1 MSVRTSP
8 ERIDQLVALLNA
20 GQFDQLERAAS
31 DCARDHP
38 AEGRAWQL
46 LGVSHLVRG
55 RHRDAVATLLRAV
68 SLMPENASVHEN
80 LGLAYCHLGDHVSA
94 DGCLANATRMQP
106 AAFSAW
112 VNWSH
117 SALQSGD
124 AGKAEDCARR
134 ALALHPRSAAA
145 HLNLG
150 KALAAQSRWAEA
162 EAGFRA
168 ALELKPAWVEGGLG
182 LGSLFESTG
191 RLRDAAACYEGLT
204 ATAAD
209 DWRVFTNLGRVRSV
223 LGDTASARDCYA
235 RAAGLNPQN
244 YAAYSGYLFHLLHDA
259 AAEPAAIFAEHC
271 RYGERVDAAFCGRIA
286 RHANVPDRARRL
298 RIGFVSGDFRN
309 HAVAFFIEPMFEA
322 LGRRKLDIVAYSN
335 FPDEDAV
342 TQRLKALVDVWHGV
356 AGVGDDALAQRIRAD
371 GIDILVDLSGHS
383 ACNRL
388 PVFARKPA
396 PVQVTWL
403 GYSGTTGMRSMD
415 YRFVY
420 RHTAPPGWLD
430 DQFTENLVYLPCAM
444 SFETSRDAPEV
455 GPLPASVRGQ
465 VTFASLNRPNKI
477 SDRAIALWARVLHAL
492 PTSRLLIGAI
502 NDVDTAQRLLDMFAR
517 CGIEPARIELRPRL
531 PLRDYLELHN
541 EIDIL
546 LDTVPYAGGTTTNHA
561 LWMGVPTVTLAGR
574 TLPQRLGAGIMN
586 KVGLP
591 EWVADSEDEFVAI
604 ARRAAADPARL
615 AVLRADLRQRL
626 THDPNLRTEKV
637 ADCVARAFR
646 IMWHRWCDGLTPEP
660 IELQA

>member
-1 MSVRTSP
+1 MSVRTSL
-8 ERIDQLVALLNA
+8 EQIDHLVALLNA
-20 GQFDQLERAAS
+20 GQFEELERAAR
-31 DCARDHP
+31 DCTRDHP

-46 LGVSHLVRG
+46 LGVSHLAQG
-55 RHRDAVATLLRAV
+55 RHRDAVANLLQAV
-68 SLMPENASVHEN
+68 ALMPDDASIHEN
-80 LGLAYCHLGDHVSA
+80 LGLAYSHLGDHVSA
-94 DGCLANATRMQP
+94 DGCLDNATRMQP
-106 AAFSAW
+106 DAFSAW

-117 SALQSGD
+117 GALQSGD
-124 AGKAEDCARR
+124 TAKAESCARR
-134 ALALHPRSAAA
+134 ALAVNPQSASAC
-145 HLNLG
+145 LNLG
-150 KALAAQSRWAEA
+150 KALAAQSRWREA

-168 ALELKPAWVEGGLG
+168 ALRLKPDWVEAGLG

-204 ATAAD
+204 ANAAG

-223 LGDTASARDCYA
+223 LGDTLAARDCYA
-235 RAAGLNPQN
+235 RAARLNPQD
-244 YAAYSGYLFHLLHDA
+244 YAAHSGYLFHLLHDA

-271 RYGERVDAAFCGRIA
+271 HYGERVEAAFRDRIA
-286 RHANVPDRARRL
+286 QHTNTPDRERRL

-322 LGRRKLDIVAYSN
+322 LGRREVDIVAYSN
-335 FPDEDAV
+335 YPDEDAV
-342 TQRLKALVDVWHGV
+342 TQRLKALAGEWHGV

-371 GIDILVDLSGHS
+371 AIDILVDLSGHS

-388 PVFARKPA
+388 PVFARRPA

-403 GYSGTTGMRSMD
+403 GYSATTGLRNMD

-420 RHTAPPGWLD
+420 RHTAPPGRLD
-430 DQFTENLVYLPCAM
+430 DQFTEKLVYLPCAM
-444 SFETSRDAPEV
+444 SFETSRDAPDV
-455 GPLPASVRGQ
+455 GPLPAVARGH

-477 SDRAIALWARVLHAL
+477 SDRAIALWARVLDAL
-492 PTSRLLIGAI
+492 PSSRLLIGAI
-502 NDVDTAQRLLDMFAR
+502 NDADTAQRLLGTFAR
-517 CGIEPARIELRPRL
+517 CGVGPERIALRPRL

-546 LDTVPYAGGTTTNHA
+546 LDTVPYAGGTTTNHG

-591 EWVADSEDEFVAI
+591 EWVAESDDEFVAI
-604 ARRAAADPARL
+604 ARQAAADPARL
-615 AVLRADLRQRL
+615 AALRAGLRQRL
-626 THDPNLRTEKV
+626 TGDPNLRTDQV
-637 ADCVARAFR
+637 AGCVAQAFR
-646 IMWHRWCDGLTPEP
+646 IMWRRWCDGLVPAP
-660 IELQA
+660 IELRA